1 VLNDGKLWLVPSKTR
16 VRLPTSA
23 AVIVCL
29 ANFDRSNMIGHH
41 KTARLHITT
50 VPKLC
55 PFNKQRQFLT
65 SLLWCI
71 GECCI
76 QYFSFR
82 KLGRITTGPKKQVT
96 YKHIKWRQEIVWEL
110 PVLYVLW
117 PPCDFG
123 ILRCCARVVCFLLF
137 CLVQCVVSTL
147 QSFVLCC
154 FWAIKCSG
162 LHKPTVFRSVSKKVF
177 QNIKILVDNSARCCE
192 IWKYLILT

>member
-1 VLNDGKLWLVPSKTR
+1 VLNDGNLWLVPSKTR

-96 YKHIKWRQEIVWEL
+96 YKHIKWRQEIVWEN
-110 PVLYVLW
+110 
-117 PPCDFG
+117 F
-123 ILRCCARVVCFLLF
+123 
-137 CLVQCVVSTL
+137 
-147 QSFVLCC
+147 LCC
-154 FWAIKCSG
+154 TCCDHPVILAFCAVVLELYASYSSVWCSALWAPCNHLCSAASEQSNVQVYTS
-162 LHKPTVFRSVSKKVF
+162 LLYFAP
-177 QNIKILVDNSARCCE
+177 
-192 IWKYLILT
+192 